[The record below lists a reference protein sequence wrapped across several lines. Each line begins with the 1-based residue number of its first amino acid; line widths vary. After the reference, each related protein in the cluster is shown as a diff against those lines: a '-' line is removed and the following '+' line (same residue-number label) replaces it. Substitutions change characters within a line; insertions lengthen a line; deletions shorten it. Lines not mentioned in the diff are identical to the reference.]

1 MEPTE
6 PTTCAISLNSS
17 QQLAPQH
24 GRLLKESP
32 VLNTSSLVEVA
43 VEPEDTELPTAVAV
57 VVLVD
62 TAQMRQARQVVAVP
76 MQKRH

>member
-1 MEPTE
+1 
-6 PTTCAISLNSS
+6 
-17 QQLAPQH
+17 
-24 GRLLKESP
+24 

-62 TAQMRQARQVVAVP
+62 TVQMQQARQVVAVP